1 MRIIA
6 GKFKGKKLKSPTTD
20 KTRPT
25 LDRVKE
31 AVFSMAMPYIEDAK
45 VLDLFSGTGS
55 IGIEMISRGA
65 SFCLAN
71 DREKSAISTILF
83 NIQLTNT
90 EKYVKISMKDYL
102 KCLKK
107 IVQDEMLFNII
118 FIDPPYDSDYAI
130 KSLEYI
136 SNNKGKVLTKDGII
150 IYEFDKSFLDEKYDN
165 LENLECINTKFY
177 GRVVIK
183 IYRWR

>member
-6 GKFKGKKLKSPTTD
+6 GKFKGKRLKSPTTD

-31 AVFSMAMPYIEDAK
+31 AVFSMAMPYIQDAK

-55 IGIEMISRGA
+55 IAIEMLSRGA
-65 SFCLAN
+65 SFCYIN
-71 DREKSAISTILF
+71 DREKSAVSTILF

-107 IVQDEMLFNII
+107 ITQDEMLFDII
-118 FIDPPYDSDYAI
+118 FIDPPYESDYAI

-150 IYEFDKSFLDEKYDN
+150 IYEFDKAFLDEKYDN

-183 IYRWR
+183 IYKWR

>member
-1 MRIIA
+1 MRVIA
-6 GKFKGKKLKSPTTD
+6 GKFKGKRLKSPTTS

-55 IGIEMISRGA
+55 IAIEMLSRGA
-65 SFCLAN
+65 SFCYIN
-71 DREKSAISTILF
+71 DIEKSAVSTILF

-90 EKYVKISMKDYL
+90 EKYVKISMRDFL

-107 IVQDEMLFNII
+107 IANDEMLFDII
-118 FIDPPYDSDYAI
+118 FIDPPYSSDYAI
-130 KSLEYI
+130 RALEYI
-136 SNNKGKVLTKDGII
+136 SNNKGKVLTKNGIV
-150 IYEFDKSFLDEKYDN
+150 IYEFDKSFLDDKYDN

-183 IYRWR
+183 IYKWR

>member
-6 GKFKGKKLKSPTTD
+6 GKYKGKKLKGPITD

-31 AVFSMAMPYIEDAK
+31 AVFSMITPYIEEAN

-55 IGIEMISRGA
+55 FGIECLSRGA
-65 SFCLAN
+65 KFCLLN
-71 DREKSAISTILF
+71 DREKKAISTILF

-90 EKYVKISMKDYL
+90 EKYVKISMRDYL
-102 KCLKK
+102 KCLRK
-107 IVQDEMLFNII
+107 IVNDEMLFDII
-118 FIDPPYDSDYAI
+118 FIDPPYESDYALR
-130 KSLEYI
+130 SLEFI
-136 SNNKGKVLTKDGII
+136 SNNKGKILTKDGIV
-150 IYEFDKSFLDEKYDN
+150 IYEADKSFLDERYDKI
-165 LENLECINTKFY
+165 ENLECINTKFY

-183 IYRWR
+183 IYKWR

>member
-6 GKFKGKKLKSPTTD
+6 GNLKGKKLKSPTTD

-31 AVFSMAMPYIEDAK
+31 AVFSMVSSYTKDAK
-45 VLDLFSGTGS
+45 VLDLFAGTGS
-55 IGIEMISRGA
+55 LALEMISRGA
-65 SFCLAN
+65 SFCLIN
-71 DREKSAISTILF
+71 DREKNAISTILF

-107 IVQDEMLFNII
+107 ITQDEMLFDVI
-118 FIDPPYDSDYAI
+118 FIDPPYNSDYAI
-130 KSLEYI
+130 KSLQYI
-136 SNNKGKVLTKDGII
+136 SDNKGKVLTKDGIVV
-150 IYEFDKSFLDEKYDN
+150 YESDKSFLDNKYDN
-165 LENLECINTKFY
+165 IENLECINTKFY

-183 IYRWR
+183 IYKWR

>member
-6 GKFKGKKLKSPTTD
+6 GKFKGKKLKSPTTT

-31 AVFSMAMPYIEDAK
+31 AVFSMAMPYIEDAN
-45 VLDLFSGTGS
+45 VLDLFAGTGS
-55 IGIEMISRGA
+55 IGLEMISRGA
-65 SFCLAN
+65 KFCLLN
-71 DREKSAISTILF
+71 DCEKNAVSTILF

-107 IVQDEMLFNII
+107 ITKEEMLFDII
-118 FIDPPYDSDYAI
+118 FLDPPYDSDYAI

-136 SNNKGKVLTKDGII
+136 SSNKDKVLTKDGII

-165 LENLECINTKFY
+165 IENLECINTKFY

-183 IYRWR
+183 IYKWR

>member
-6 GKFKGKKLKSPTTD
+6 GKFKGKKLKSPITD

-31 AVFSMAMPYIEDAK
+31 AVFSMVSAHTEGAK

-55 IGIEMISRGA
+55 LALEMISRGA
-65 SFCLAN
+65 SFCYIN
-71 DREKSAISTILF
+71 DIEKNAISTVIF

-102 KCLKK
+102 KCLKN
-107 IVQDEMLFNII
+107 ITQDEMLFDVI
-118 FIDPPYDSDYAI
+118 FIDPPYNSDYAI

-136 SNNKGKVLTKDGII
+136 SNNKGKVLAEDGII
-150 IYEFDKSFLDEKYDN
+150 IYESDKGFLNDKYDN
-165 LENLECINTKFY
+165 IENLECITTKFY

-183 IYRWR
+183 IYKWR